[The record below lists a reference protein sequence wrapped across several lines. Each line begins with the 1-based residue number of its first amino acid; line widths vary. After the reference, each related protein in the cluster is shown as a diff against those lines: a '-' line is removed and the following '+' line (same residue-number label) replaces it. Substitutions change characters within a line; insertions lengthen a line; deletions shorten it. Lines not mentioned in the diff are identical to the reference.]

1 VTKPAR
7 LLVIAGSDS
16 SGGAGIQ
23 ADIKTATALGA
34 YAMTAI
40 TAVTVQNTQGV
51 HAVHPVPTNIV
62 RAQIVSALED
72 IGADAIKIGML
83 GSAEVIRAVAQTLS
97 AHARDIPLV
106 VDPVMEAKG
115 GASLLEDDAP
125 NTLMTSLFPLAVLI
139 TPNTPEAS
147 RLTGLPIESVADC
160 LQAGQ
165 SLLATGAQAVLVKG
179 GHLEGET
186 VTDVLVS
193 KSGSQRLTAPRLDT
207 TSTHGTGCTLA
218 TAIAV
223 GLAQGMPLIEAIRRA
238 RSYVQEAIRTAPGF
252 GHGHGPLN
260 HMHMLNLPSV
270 ETAAAVVAPNPSMRW
285 GRPRI

>member
-1 VTKPAR
+1 LTSPAR

-34 YAMTAI
+34 YAMTAV
-40 TAVTVQNTQGV
+40 TSVTVQNTQGV
-51 HAVHPVPTNIV
+51 HAIHPIPANIV
-62 RAQIVSALED
+62 RAQIVSVLED

-83 GSAEVIRAVAQTLS
+83 GSSEVIRAVAQTLVTY
-97 AHARDIPLV
+97 ARGIPLV

-115 GASLLEDDAP
+115 GASLLEDEAA
-125 NTLMTSLFPLAVLI
+125 NTLMVSLFPLATII
-139 TPNTPEAS
+139 TPNAPEAA
-147 RLTGLPIESVADC
+147 RLTGLPVETVADC
-160 LQAGQ
+160 VQAGQ
-165 SLLATGAQAVLVKG
+165 SLLATGVQSVLVKG

-186 VTDVLVS
+186 VTDVLIS
-193 KSGSQRLTAPRLDT
+193 QDSAQRLTAPRLKT

-218 TAIAV
+218 SAIAV
-223 GLAQGMPLIEAIRRA
+223 GLAQGLPLIDSIRRA

-260 HMHMLNLPSV
+260 HMHPFSRPNTDPGP
-270 ETAAAVVAPNPSMRW
+270 AAPNPSMRW
-285 GRPRI
+285 GRSR

>member
-1 VTKPAR
+1 LTKPAR
-7 LLVIAGSDS
+7 LLIIAGSDS
-16 SGGAGIQ
+16 GGGAGIQ

-34 YAMTAI
+34 YAMTAV

-51 HAVHPVPTNIV
+51 HAIHPIPASIV

-83 GSAEVIRAVAQTLS
+83 GSSETIEAVAQTLV

-115 GASLLEDDAP
+115 GASLLEDEAA
-125 NTLMTSLFPLAVLI
+125 NTLTVSLFPLATLI
-139 TPNTPEAS
+139 TPNVPEAS
-147 RLTGLPIESVADC
+147 RLTGLPVETVADC
-160 LQAGQ
+160 AQAGQ
-165 SLLATGAQAVLVKG
+165 SLLATGAQAVLIKG
-179 GHLEGET
+179 GHLPGET

-193 KSGSQRLTAPRLDT
+193 HASAQRLTAPRLNT

-223 GLAQGMPLIEAIRRA
+223 GLAQGLPLLDSIRRA

-260 HMHMLNLPSV
+260 HMHTLNKAQGDPPVS
-270 ETAAAVVAPNPSMRW
+270 PNPGLRW
-285 GRPRI
+285 GRPR

>member
-1 VTKPAR
+1 MTKPAR

-51 HAVHPVPTNIV
+51 HAVHPIPTNIV

-83 GSAEVIRAVAQTLS
+83 GSSDVIRAVAQTLS
-97 AHARDIPLV
+97 THAGDIPLV

-115 GASLLEDDAP
+115 GASLLEDEAP
-125 NTLMTSLFPLAVLI
+125 NTLMTSLFPLAALI

-179 GHLEGET
+179 GHLAGET
-186 VTDVLVS
+186 VTDVLVG
-193 KSGSQRLTAPRLDT
+193 KSGSQRLTAPRLNT

-218 TAIAV
+218 TAIAA
-223 GLAQGMPLIEAIRRA
+223 GLAQGMPLIDAIRRA

-260 HMHMLNLPSV
+260 HMHPLNRPPA
-270 ETAAAVVAPNPSMRW
+270 EPAAAAAPNSSMRW

>member
-1 VTKPAR
+1 LTKPPR

-40 TAVTVQNTQGV
+40 TSVTVQNTQGV
-51 HAVHPVPTNIV
+51 HAIHPIPVSIV

-83 GSAEVIRAVAQTLS
+83 GSADMVEAVAQTLAS
-97 AHARDIPLV
+97 HARNIALV

-115 GASLLEDDAP
+115 GAALLEDDAA
-125 NTLMTSLFPLAVLI
+125 NTLMVSLFPLANLI
-139 TPNTPEAS
+139 TPNVPEAA
-147 RLTGLPIESVADC
+147 RLTGLPIETAADC
-160 LQAGQ
+160 AQAGQ
-165 SLLATGAQAVLVKG
+165 SLLATGAGAVLVKG
-179 GHLEGET
+179 GHLAGET
-186 VTDVLVS
+186 VIDVLVS
-193 KSGSQRLTAPRLDT
+193 KGSAQRLTAPRLNT

-223 GLAQGMPLIEAIRRA
+223 GLAQGVPLIDAIRRA
-238 RSYVQEAIRTAPGF
+238 RSFVQEAIRTAPGF

-260 HMHMLNLPSV
+260 HMHLLSKPSS
-270 ETAAAVVAPNPSMRW
+270 EPGPLAPHPGLRW
-285 GRPRI
+285 GRPR

>member
-1 VTKPAR
+1 
-7 LLVIAGSDS
+7 
-16 SGGAGIQ
+16 
-23 ADIKTATALGA
+23 
-34 YAMTAI
+34 MTAV

-51 HAVHPVPTNIV
+51 HAIHPIPANIV

-72 IGADAIKIGML
+72 IGADAVKIGML
-83 GSAEVIRAVAQTLS
+83 GSVEVVQAVAQTLQTY
-97 AHARDIPLV
+97 ARHLPLV

-115 GASLLEDDAP
+115 GASLLEDEAA
-125 NTLMTSLFPLAVLI
+125 NTLMISLFPLATII
-139 TPNTPEAS
+139 TPNAPEAS
-147 RLTGLPIESVADC
+147 RLTGLPVETVADC
-160 LQAGQ
+160 AQAGQ
-165 SLLATGAQAVLVKG
+165 SLLATGAQYVLVKG

-186 VTDVLVS
+186 VTDVLIS
-193 KSGSQRLTAPRLDT
+193 NDSAQRLTAPRLNT

-260 HMHMLNLPSV
+260 HMHPFMKST
-270 ETAAAVVAPNPSMRW
+270 ETGPAAPIPGLRW
-285 GRPRI
+285 GRPR

>member
-1 VTKPAR
+1 MTSPAR

-16 SGGAGIQ
+16 GGGAGIQ

-34 YAMTAI
+34 YAMTAV
-40 TAVTVQNTQGV
+40 TSVTVQNTQGV
-51 HAVHPVPTNIV
+51 HAIHPVPANIV

-83 GSAEVIRAVAQTLS
+83 GSAEVIQAVAQTLI
-97 AHARDIPLV
+97 AYARGIPLV

-115 GASLLEDDAP
+115 GASLLEDEAA
-125 NTLMTSLFPLAVLI
+125 NTLMVNLFPLATIV
-139 TPNTPEAS
+139 TPNAPEAAS
-147 RLTGLPIESVADC
+147 LTGLPVETIADC
-160 LQAGQ
+160 VQAGQ
-165 SLLATGAQAVLVKG
+165 SLLATGVQSVLVKG

-193 KSGSQRLTAPRLDT
+193 RDSAQRLTAPRLNT

-218 TAIAV
+218 SAIAV
-223 GLAQGMPLIEAIRRA
+223 GLAQGMPLIDAIRRA

-260 HMHMLNLPSV
+260 HMHPFAKPA
-270 ETAAAVVAPNPSMRW
+270 EPAPVAPNPGLRW
-285 GRPRI
+285 GRPR

>member
-1 VTKPAR
+1 MTSPAR

-34 YAMTAI
+34 YAMTAV

-51 HAVHPVPTNIV
+51 HAIHPIPANIV
-62 RAQIVSALED
+62 RAQIVSVLED

-83 GSAEVIRAVAQTLS
+83 GSSEVIRAVAQTLVTY
-97 AHARDIPLV
+97 ARGIPLV

-115 GASLLEDDAP
+115 GASLLEDEAA
-125 NTLMTSLFPLAVLI
+125 NTLMVSLFPLATII
-139 TPNTPEAS
+139 TPNAPEAA
-147 RLTGLPIESVADC
+147 RLTGLPVETVADC
-160 LQAGQ
+160 VQAGQ
-165 SLLATGAQAVLVKG
+165 SLLATGVQSVLVKG

-186 VTDVLVS
+186 VTDVLIS
-193 KSGSQRLTAPRLDT
+193 QDSAQRLTAPRLKT

-218 TAIAV
+218 SAIAV
-223 GLAQGMPLIEAIRRA
+223 GLAQGLPLIDSIRRA

-260 HMHMLNLPSV
+260 HMHPFSRPNTDPGP
-270 ETAAAVVAPNPSMRW
+270 AAPNPSMRW
-285 GRPRI
+285 GRSR

>member
-1 VTKPAR
+1 MTKPAR

-34 YAMTAI
+34 YAMTAV
-40 TAVTVQNTQGV
+40 TSVTVQNTQGV
-51 HAVHPVPTNIV
+51 HAIHSIPANIV

-83 GSAEVIRAVAQTLS
+83 GSADVIQAVAQTLI
-97 AHARDIPLV
+97 AHAQGIPLV

-115 GASLLEDDAP
+115 GASLLEDEAA
-125 NTLMTSLFPLAVLI
+125 NTLMASLFPLATLV
-139 TPNTPEAS
+139 TPNAPEAT
-147 RLTGLPIESVADC
+147 RLTGLPIATVADC
-160 LQAGQ
+160 AQAGQ
-165 SLLATGAQAVLVKG
+165 ALLATGAQSVLVKG

-186 VTDVLVS
+186 VVDVLVS
-193 KSGSQRLTAPRLDT
+193 RTGAQRLTAPRLNT

-223 GLAQGMPLIEAIRRA
+223 GLAQGVPLIDAIRRA

-260 HMHMLNLPSV
+260 HMHPLSKL
-270 ETAAAVVAPNPSMRW
+270 TADPGPVAPQPGLRW
-285 GRPRI
+285 GRPR

>member
-1 VTKPAR
+1 MTSPAR

-34 YAMTAI
+34 YAMTAV
-40 TAVTVQNTQGV
+40 TSVTVQNTQGV
-51 HAVHPVPTNIV
+51 HAIHPIPANIV
-62 RAQIVSALED
+62 RAQIVSVLED

-83 GSAEVIRAVAQTLS
+83 GSSEVIRAVAQTLVTY
-97 AHARDIPLV
+97 ARGIPLV

-115 GASLLEDDAP
+115 GASLLEDEAA
-125 NTLMTSLFPLAVLI
+125 NTLMVSLFPLATII
-139 TPNTPEAS
+139 TPNAPEAA
-147 RLTGLPIESVADC
+147 RLTGLPVETVADC
-160 LQAGQ
+160 VQAGQ
-165 SLLATGAQAVLVKG
+165 SLLATGVQSVLVKG

-186 VTDVLVS
+186 VTDVLIS
-193 KSGSQRLTAPRLDT
+193 QDSAQRLTAPRLKT

-218 TAIAV
+218 SAIAV
-223 GLAQGMPLIEAIRRA
+223 GLAQGLPLIDSIRRA

-260 HMHMLNLPSV
+260 HMHPFSRPNTDPGP
-270 ETAAAVVAPNPSMRW
+270 AAPNPSMRW
-285 GRPRI
+285 GRSR

>member
-1 VTKPAR
+1 MTKPAR

-51 HAVHPVPTNIV
+51 HAVHPIPVNIV

-83 GSAEVIRAVAQTLS
+83 GSSEVIRAVAQTLS
-97 AHARDIPLV
+97 TYASDIPLV

-193 KSGSQRLTAPRLDT
+193 KSGSQRLTAPRLNT

-223 GLAQGMPLIEAIRRA
+223 GLAQDMPLIEAIRRA
-238 RSYVQEAIRTAPGF
+238 RSYVQDAIRTAPGF

-260 HMHMLNLPSV
+260 HMHLLNRPSA
-270 ETAAAVVAPNPSMRW
+270 EPAAAPAPNASMRW
-285 GRPRI
+285 GRPRT

>member
-1 VTKPAR
+1 LTKPAR

-16 SGGAGIQ
+16 GGGAGIQ

-34 YAMTAI
+34 YAMTAV
-40 TAVTVQNTQGV
+40 TSVTVQNTQGV
-51 HAVHPVPTNIV
+51 HAIHPIPASIV

-83 GSAEVIRAVAQTLS
+83 GSSDVIQAVAQTLTNY
-97 AHARDIPLV
+97 ARDIPLV

-115 GASLLEDDAP
+115 GASLLEDEAA
-125 NTLMTSLFPLAVLI
+125 NTLMLSLFPLASLV
-139 TPNTPEAS
+139 TPNVPEAA
-147 RLTGLPIESVADC
+147 RLTGLPIETPADC
-160 LQAGQ
+160 AQAGQ
-165 SLLATGAQAVLVKG
+165 SLLATGTQAALVKG

-193 KSGSQRLTAPRLDT
+193 RTGAQRLTAPRLNT

-223 GLAQGMPLIEAIRRA
+223 GLAQGIPLLDAIRRA

-260 HMHMLNLPSV
+260 HMHTLSKQPADPS
-270 ETAAAVVAPNPSMRW
+270 PSPVTPQQGLRW
-285 GRPRI
+285 GRPR

>member
-1 VTKPAR
+1 MTKPAR

-34 YAMTAI
+34 YAMTAV
-40 TAVTVQNTQGV
+40 TSVTVQNTQGV
-51 HAVHPVPTNIV
+51 HAIHPIPVNIV

-83 GSAEVIRAVAQTLS
+83 GSSEVVEAVAQTLIT
-97 AHARDIPLV
+97 HARNIPLV

-115 GASLLEDDAP
+115 GAALLEDEAA
-125 NTLMTSLFPLAVLI
+125 NTLMVSLFPMATLI
-139 TPNTPEAS
+139 TPNVPEAA
-147 RLTGLPIESVADC
+147 RLTGLPIETVADC
-160 LQAGQ
+160 AQAGQ
-165 SLLATGAQAVLVKG
+165 SLLATGAQSVLVKG
-179 GHLEGET
+179 GHLAGET

-193 KSGSQRLTAPRLDT
+193 KGSAQRLTAPRLDT

-223 GLAQGMPLIEAIRRA
+223 GLAQGMPLIDAIRRA

-260 HMHMLNLPSV
+260 HMHVLAKPPSDAGPL
-270 ETAAAVVAPNPSMRW
+270 TPPPGLRW
-285 GRPRI
+285 SRPR

>member
-1 VTKPAR
+1 MTKPAR

-51 HAVHPVPTNIV
+51 HAVHPIPVNIV

-83 GSAEVIRAVAQTLS
+83 GSSEVIRAVAQTLS
-97 AHARDIPLV
+97 TYASDIPLV

-193 KSGSQRLTAPRLDT
+193 KSGSQRLTAPRLNT

-238 RSYVQEAIRTAPGF
+238 RSYVQDAIRTAPGF

-260 HMHMLNLPSV
+260 HMHLQNRPSA
-270 ETAAAVVAPNPSMRW
+270 EPAAAPAPNASMRW
-285 GRPRI
+285 GRPRT

>member
-1 VTKPAR
+1 LTKPAR

-16 SGGAGIQ
+16 GGGAGIQ

-34 YAMTAI
+34 YAMTAV

-51 HAVHPVPTNIV
+51 HAVHPVPANIV

-83 GSAEVIRAVAQTLS
+83 GSSDIIKAVAQILFT
-97 AHARDIPLV
+97 HGRDIPLV

-115 GASLLEDDAP
+115 GASLLEDEAA
-125 NTLMTSLFPLAVLI
+125 NTLMMSLFPLATIV
-139 TPNTPEAS
+139 TPNAPEAAA
-147 RLTGLPIESVADC
+147 LTGLPVETVADC
-160 LQAGQ
+160 AQAGQ

-179 GHLEGET
+179 GHLQGET

-193 KSGSQRLTAPRLDT
+193 KGSAQRLTAPRLDT

-223 GLAQGMPLIEAIRRA
+223 GLGQNIPLIDAIRRA

-260 HMHMLNLPSV
+260 HMHTLSKRDPKP
-270 ETAAAVVAPNPSMRW
+270 AAPNPSMRW
-285 GRPRI
+285 GRPR